1 MKLFRLSL
9 AGALLLLST
18 SLLLAHDYW
27 LLASSFILKK
37 GQTLTLRLLVGDD
50 LEPEEERVFQR
61 HKTVS
66 FQLHTATGTE
76 DLLPAAK
83 DSTLP
88 VLQKRLDFNGLGLIS
103 MERNFSRLEMD
114 SVKFHQY
121 LIHEFLVDA
130 MDAREQPGRK
140 HRVERERYA
149 RAIKSLVQV
158 GTPAATDAT
167 YRKRLGHKIELI
179 LLQNPYRL
187 RPGDLLEAQLFFEG
201 KPLVKKV
208 LMALH
213 KAPDG
218 TFTELITYT
227 DDEGIARFKL
237 KRPGPWVLRTTH
249 LLPCDDCPDVDWES
263 FWTSYSFELP
273 RG

>member
-1 MKLFRLSL
+1 MKRFRVPL
-9 AGALLLLST
+9 AALLLGLG
-18 SLLLAHDYW
+18 LLLSAHDYW
-27 LLASSFILKK
+27 FSASAFVLKK
-37 GQTLTLRLLVGDD
+37 GETLRLRLLVGDD

-76 DLLPAAK
+76 NLLPAAK
-83 DSTLP
+83 DSSLP
-88 VLQKRLDFNGLGLIS
+88 ALQKRLDFNGLGLIS
-103 MERNFSRLEMD
+103 MERNFSQLEMD
-114 SVKFHQY
+114 SVKFHRY

-130 MDAREQPGRK
+130 MEAREQPGRK
-140 HRVERERYA
+140 HRIERERYA
-149 RAIKSLVQV
+149 RAIKALVQV
-158 GTPAATDAT
+158 GTPAATDET

-187 RPGDLLEAQLFFEG
+187 KPGSLLEAQLFFEG

-213 KAPDG
+213 KQPDG
-218 TFTELITYT
+218 KFTELITYT
-227 DDEGIARFKL
+227 DEEGIARFKL
-237 KRPGPWVLRTTH
+237 NRPGPWVLRTTH
-249 LLPCDDCPDVDWES
+249 LLPCAGCPDVDWES

-273 RG
+273 R